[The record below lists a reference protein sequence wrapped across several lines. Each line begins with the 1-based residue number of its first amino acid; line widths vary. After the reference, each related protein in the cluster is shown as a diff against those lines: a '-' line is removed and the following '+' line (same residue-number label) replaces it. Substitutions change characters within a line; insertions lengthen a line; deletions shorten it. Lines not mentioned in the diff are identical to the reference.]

1 MVSFYSEVKGFDVM
15 EMEKFNAKAFFI
27 FMGIILLLSIGA
39 RFAHEFRV
47 EQEKNHKIRMEQ
59 TRSNVKVAE
68 EMVTKE
74 LNTGIKD
81 FRMTAVPGDLLNR
94 NYWITK
100 ELVSDIKKDGEEYR
114 IYFETKKVSNSEG
127 NFVMYKP
134 TGINK
139 ILKEE

>member
-1 MVSFYSEVKGFDVM
+1 MKGFDVM

-27 FMGIILLLSIGA
+27 FMGIILLLCIGT
-39 RFAHEFRV
+39 RFAQEFRA
-47 EQEKNHKIRMEQ
+47 EQEKNHEIRMEQ

-68 EMVTKE
+68 EMVAKK
-74 LNTGIKD
+74 LNTDNED

-100 ELVSDIKKDGEEYR
+100 ELVSEMEKDGEEYR
-114 IYFETKKVSNSEG
+114 IYFETKRVSDSEED
-127 NFVMYKP
+127 FVMYKP